1 MKKIGIIIS
10 IIIINLNAFAHEG
23 MWIPSLLKALED
35 DMQSK
40 GLKLSA
46 EDIYSINHSSLK
58 DAIVHFGGGC
68 TAEVVSNQGLILTN
82 HHCGYYNIQ
91 QHSSLENDYLKDGF
105 WAMNESEELINKGLT
120 ATFIERI
127 EDVTTKL
134 NFGITSNTDP
144 TQANIIRQR
153 NGQELLKK
161 ATVGTKLQAVIKPFF
176 YGNEFYMIVTKTFN
190 DVRLVGAPPSAIGK
204 FGGDTDNWVWPRHT
218 GDFSVFRI
226 YADKN
231 NEPAEPSD
239 ANMPYSP
246 KKWLPVSMEG
256 VQKDDF
262 TMVFGFPGTTEQYL
276 SSQAV
281 TDYINIINPSR
292 IEMRKQS
299 LAVIDEAMGN
309 SDATRIQYASKQS
322 RISNAYKKW
331 IGQNLG
337 LKEKDVITQKR
348 DFEEEYSKRVKG
360 DEKFQD
366 VLLNLLAQDSKMLP
380 LKKANSLFVELYYY
394 GPAIIR
400 YADAFEELFQEKI
413 INKKEMTKDEIKLIE
428 SENQKVFDAAVAKR
442 KAGLEG
448 FFKANDLVIDKAI
461 FKALIPL
468 YIKYSDK
475 KLIPEALVKAQK
487 EFVFKDGSFDVDA
500 YANHL
505 YKTSMLTSK
514 EKSMELLKLKKSK
527 LRDKLTEDPAY
538 SLIESIIKKREAL
551 KPVYKRES
559 ILLNGLM
566 KDFIAAQM
574 KYFPENKFWAD
585 ANSTL
590 RLTYGKIEGS
600 APRDGMQYTWFTTL
614 DGIIEKNNTGKK
626 DFEIP
631 AKMRDLW
638 SKKDFGPYATDGDL
652 RVCLLGSNHTT
663 GGNSGSPAINAEGHL
678 IGINFDRSWESTMSD
693 IKFDGEIC
701 RNIMVDIKYVLWVI
715 DKYAGATHLVKEME
729 LVDQNWRV
737 ENDIKLNKE
746 KILTNTNRLRDVPTD
761 EEALIERAKAYFELG
776 LEQEGLN
783 DLNAA
788 LVNNRKSTEALNERA
803 RFYTNKGEFSRALKD
818 VNASLKIRSS
828 TNLEANFVKGTI
840 LASKSDYRDAIEYF
854 NKAIAIDYS
863 HYKSYYNRGVC
874 QQELGNS
881 EEACRNFKLAKLM
894 GGKAAESMHNINC
907 SFGGW

>member
-1 MKKIGIIIS
+1 MRIIVIFIGALLIS
-10 IIIINLNAFAHEG
+10 FNAIAHEG

-35 DMQSK
+35 DMQAK

-68 TAEVVSNQGLILTN
+68 TAEVVSSQGLILTN

-105 WAMNESEELINKGLT
+105 WAMDKGKELINEGLT

-127 EDVTTKL
+127 EDVTAKL
-134 NFGITSNTDP
+134 NIGITNNMDV

-153 NGQELLKK
+153 NGQEILKN
-161 ATVGTKLQAVIKPFF
+161 AVQGTKLEAVIKPFF
-176 YGNEFYMIVTKTFN
+176 YGNEFYMIVTKTYN

-226 YADKN
+226 YANKDN
-231 NEPAEPSD
+231 QPAEPSIE
-239 ANMPYSP
+239 NVPYSP
-246 KKWLPVSMEG
+246 AKWLPVSMEG
-256 VQKDDF
+256 IEKDDF

-276 SSQAV
+276 SSRAV
-281 TDYINIINPSR
+281 EDYINVINPAR

-299 LAVIDEAMGN
+299 LSVIDAAMAS
-309 SDATRIQYASKQS
+309 SDATRINYASKQS

-337 LKEKDVITQKR
+337 LKQKDVINQKLT
-348 DFEEEYSKRVKG
+348 FEEEYLKRVPEDGKYK
-360 DEKFQD
+360 DI
-366 VLLNLLAQDSKMLP
+366 LIRLLAQDSRMLP

-394 GPAIIR
+394 GPEVIK
-400 YADAFEELFQEKI
+400 YADGFSTLFDPEVPSGKYS
-413 INKKEMTKDEIKLIE
+413 KDEINLRE
-428 SENQKVFDAAVAKR
+428 TENQKVYDAELAKR
-442 KAGLEG
+442 KASVEG
-448 FFKANDLVIDKAI
+448 FFKNYEVAVDKNI
-461 FKALIPL
+461 FKELIPL
-468 YIKYSDK
+468 FIKYSDK
-475 KLIPEALVKAQK
+475 KLIPTELLAVQEKY
-487 EFVFKDGSFDVDA
+487 KDAKGNLDIEA
-500 YANHL
+500 YANYFYENSL
-505 YKTSMLTSK
+505 LTSK
-514 EKSMELLKLKKSK
+514 NGVNELLAMSKKK
-527 LRDKLTEDPAY
+527 LRKTLSEDPAY
-538 SLIESIIKKREAL
+538 LLAKSLIEVSMKME
-551 KPVYKRES
+551 PVYKQES
-559 ILLNGLM
+559 IQLNDLM
-566 KDFIAAQM
+566 MKFIAAQM
-574 KYFPENKFWAD
+574 EYFPENKFWAD

-600 APRDGMQYTWFTTL
+600 APRDGMEYTWFTTL
-614 DGIIEKNNTGKK
+614 DGIIEKNNTGEK

-631 AKMRDLW
+631 LRMRELWDAKDY
-638 SKKDFGPYATDGDL
+638 GPYATNGDL

-729 LVDQNWRV
+729 LVDDNWRLK
-737 ENDIKLNKE
+737 NDEELSKE
-746 KILTNTNRLRDVPTD
+746 KIKINTNRLREVPTD
-761 EEALIERAKAYFELG
+761 EQALIDRAKGYFDLG
-776 LEQEGLN
+776 MEKEGLN

-788 LVNNRKSTEALNERA
+788 LVNNKKSIEALNERA
-803 RFYTNKGEFSRALKD
+803 RYYTNKGDFSEALKD
-818 VNASLKIRSS
+818 VNASLKINKSQ
-828 TNLEANFVKGTI
+828 NLEANFIKGTI
-840 LASKSDYRDAIEYF
+840 LASKSDYRDAIDYF
-854 NKAIAIDYS
+854 NQAITIDYS

-874 QQELGNS
+874 QQELGNT

-907 SFGGW
+907 DFGGW

>member
-1 MKKIGIIIS
+1 MRGLIILLGAILIS
-10 IIIINLNAFAHEG
+10 FSALAHEG

-35 DMQSK
+35 DMQAK

-46 EDIYSINHSSLK
+46 DDIYSINHSSLK

-68 TAEVVSNQGLILTN
+68 TAEVVSKQGLILTN

-105 WAMNESEELINKGLT
+105 WAMDKGQELINKGLT

-134 NFGITSNTDP
+134 NIGISKNMDV

-161 ATVGTKLQAVIKPFF
+161 AVQGTKLDAVIKPFF
-176 YGNEFYMIVTKTFN
+176 YGNEFYMIVTKTYN

-226 YADKN
+226 YANRD
-231 NEPAEPSD
+231 NEPAEPSIE
-239 ANMPYSP
+239 NVPYSP

-256 VQKDDF
+256 VKKDDF

-281 TDYINIINPSR
+281 EDYINVINPSR

-299 LAVIDEAMGN
+299 LSVIDAAMEN
-309 SDATRIQYASKQS
+309 SDATRIKYASKQS

-337 LKEKDVITQKR
+337 LKKKDVIEQKR
-348 DFEEEYSKRVKG
+348 TFEKEYLNRVPKDG
-360 DEKFQD
+360 KFKNVLHRLIQQD
-366 VLLNLLAQDSKMLP
+366 AKMLP
-380 LKKANSLFVELYYY
+380 LKKANSLF
-394 GPAIIR
+394 I
-400 YADAFEELFQEKI
+400 ELFYVGPEVIRFADGFYSLFDEKTPPG
-413 INKKEMTKDEIKLIE
+413 KYTKDEVNQRTL
-428 SENQKVFDAAVAKR
+428 ENQKKYDAALAAK
-442 KAGLEG
+442 
-448 FFKANDLVIDKAI
+448 KANIDAYFKNYDATVDRNI
-461 FKALIPL
+461 FKKLIPL
-468 YIKYSDK
+468 YMEYSES
-475 KLIPEALVKAQK
+475 KLLPEELVKMADK
-487 EFVFKDGSFDVDA
+487 YKGKDGKLDINA
-500 YANHL
+500 YADYL
-505 YKTSMLTSK
+505 YETSYLTSK
-514 EKSMELLKLKKSK
+514 EKVDKLLSGSKKKIRKALLK
-527 LRDKLTEDPAY
+527 DPAY
-538 SLIESIIKKREAL
+538 ILAESLIKSHEKIKPA
-551 KPVYKRES
+551 YKQEKM
-559 ILLNGLM
+559 LQGDLM
-566 KDFIAAQM
+566 KKFIAAQIE
-574 KYFPENKFWAD
+574 YFPENKFWAD

-600 APRDGMQYTWFTTL
+600 APRDGMEYTWYTTM
-614 DGIIEKNNTGKK
+614 DGIIEKNNTGNK
-626 DFEIP
+626 DFTVP
-631 AKMRDLW
+631 SKMRDLW
-638 SKKDFGPYATDGDL
+638 KAKDYGPYATDGEL

-678 IGINFDRSWESTMSD
+678 VGINFDRSWESTMSD

-701 RNIMVDIKYVLWVI
+701 RNIMVDIKYVLWVM

-729 LVDQNWRV
+729 LVDKNWRIKNEV
-737 ENDIKLNKE
+737 KLNKE
-746 KILTNTNRLRDVPTD
+746 KIKTNTSRLRDVPSD
-761 EEALIERAKAYFELG
+761 DKALIERAKAYFELG
-776 LEQEGLN
+776 METDGLN
-783 DLNAA
+783 DLNAI
-788 LVNNRKSTEALNERA
+788 LVNDKKNIGALNERA
-803 RFYTNKGEFSRALKD
+803 RYYTNKGEFSNALKD
-818 VNASLKIRSS
+818 VNASLKINKLA
-828 TNLEANFVKGTI
+828 NLDANFVKGTI
-840 LASKSDYRDAIEYF
+840 LASKNDYKDAIEYF
-854 NKAIAIDYS
+854 NQAIAIDYS